1 MTRTNELPNM
11 AHCQYHAR
19 NETQSSGLKSRFTT
33 RKNWDD
39 PQPISNARAD
49 GWSLSLAPR
58 SALEATLSLEGKR
71 VSAIT
76 IQKILTDNGLGSKYD
91 LWLAPEEKNAGK

>member
-1 MTRTNELPNM
+1 MF
-11 AHCQYHAR
+11 
-19 NETQSSGLKSRFTT
+19 G
-33 RKNWDD
+33 RKHLQAFNLDEQP
-39 PQPISNARAD
+39 PQNSQ
-49 GWSLSLAPR
+49 LAPR